1 MKQLSFLPGEMTP
14 QDRRLIQR
22 ALRALDRHLHEPGV
36 AFTSTHAVREW
47 LRLHMAA
54 LEREEFRVLYLDNQN
69 QLIAHE
75 TLFTGTI
82 NRTEVHPREVVKRAL
97 HFNAAAVILA
107 HNHPSGETTP
117 SQADKTLTQ
126 RLVQVLQL
134 VDIRVP
140 DHLITGQRSGSIG
153 KLTAPSRYTLCC
165 RVIQPGVITMPVTAA
180 INGTVKP

>member
-1 MKQLSFLPGEMTP
+1 
-14 QDRRLIQR
+14 
-22 ALRALDRHLHEPGV
+22 
-36 AFTSTHAVREW
+36 
-47 LRLHMAA
+47 
-54 LEREEFRVLYLDNQN
+54 VLYLDNQN

-140 DHLITGQRSGSIG
+140 DHLIVGGRQIYSFAEHGLLRYDMKIISKRRAMTIYRQHPESRSFA
-153 KLTAPSRYTLCC
+153 TAPENISGTVASVITPAGTFRISPESSRYTPNAARTATGL
-165 RVIQPGVITMPVTAA
+165 MPA
-180 INGTVKP
+180 